1 MKTAVCKSGEK
12 KQKAPYSAER
22 SENNVAETSPVK
34 LIKVENQSAVEE
46 DSKVV
51 QSSQLSDEV
60 PKPFECGTEQIQVS
74 WFTFDNILANSMEL
88 SNKIS
93 DKNTVSI

>member
-12 KQKAPYSAER
+12 KQKAPYSAQR
-22 SENNVAETSPVK
+22 SENSVAETSPAK
-34 LIKVENQSAVEE
+34 LIKVENQSALEE

-60 PKPFECGTEQIQVS
+60 TKPFECGTNKFSFLDLRLI
-74 WFTFDNILANSMEL
+74 TFLLIRCSCR
-88 SNKIS
+88 SKYPTRIRF
-93 DKNTVSI
+93 

>member
-22 SENNVAETSPVK
+22 SENNVAETPPVR
-34 LIKVENQSAVEE
+34 LIKVENQSALEE

-51 QSSQLSDEV
+51 QNSQLSDEV
-60 PKPFECGTEQIQVS
+60 PKPFECGTNKFSFLGLRLI
-74 WFTFDNILANSMEL
+74 TFLLTRWSCRTKYPTRIRF
-88 SNKIS
+88 
-93 DKNTVSI
+93 